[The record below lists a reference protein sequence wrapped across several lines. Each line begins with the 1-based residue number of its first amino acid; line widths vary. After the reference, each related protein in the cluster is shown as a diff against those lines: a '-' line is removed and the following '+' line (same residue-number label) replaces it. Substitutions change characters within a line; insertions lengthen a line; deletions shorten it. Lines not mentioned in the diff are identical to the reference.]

1 MFSLHAPWSGNIG
14 GWGGG
19 GGEGRGGVNRAIDRT
34 LEVAEGNWNDSVYT
48 EGFNIRT

>member
-14 GWGGG
+14 GGGGG
-19 GGEGRGGVNRAIDRT
+19 GGEGRGGVNRRIDRT

>member
-14 GWGGG
+14 GGGG
-19 GGEGRGGVNRAIDRT
+19 GEEGRGGVNRTIDRT
-34 LEVAEGNWNDSVYT
+34 LEVAEGNWNGSVYT

>member
-1 MFSLHAPWSGNIG
+1 MFSLHAPWSGNVG
-14 GWGGG
+14 GGGGG
-19 GGEGRGGVNRAIDRT
+19 GGEGRGET

>member
-1 MFSLHAPWSGNIG
+1 MFSLHAPWSGKIS
-14 GWGGG
+14 GGG
-19 GGEGRGGVNRAIDRT
+19 GEEGRGGVNRRIDRT